1 MQIEELRLTLSDTK
15 SKLLDSEA
23 RNNELDRSSR
33 QTSRVIGSL
42 CAKSKE
48 FRDSAARAIYGAY
61 ENADLTITEPL
72 GNSIDDLENL
82 IGDSNSIFEFFVG
95 LVEKY
100 KHQDE
105 RIERERKEI
114 DALSSAQSE
123 KEQRL
128 QEFLSEKSHEY
139 ATI

>member
-1 MQIEELRLTLSDTK
+1 LRLKLSDTK
-15 SKLLDSEA
+15 SKLLESEA
-23 RNNELDRSSR
+23 RNSELERSSR

-48 FRDSAARAIYGAY
+48 FRDSSTRVIYETY
-61 ENADLTITEPL
+61 DNADLTITEPI
-72 GNSIDDLENL
+72 GSSIDDLENL

-100 KHQDE
+100 KRQDE

-114 DALSSAQSE
+114 DALSSSQSE

-128 QEFLSEKSHEY
+128 QELYLTKSHEY
-139 ATI
+139 ATILVISI